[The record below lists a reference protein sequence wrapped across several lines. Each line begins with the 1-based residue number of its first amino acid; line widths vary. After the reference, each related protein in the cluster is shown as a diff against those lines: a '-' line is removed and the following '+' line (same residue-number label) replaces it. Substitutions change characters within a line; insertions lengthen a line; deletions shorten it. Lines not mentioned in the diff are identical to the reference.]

1 MTLDDIQNLWQEDCI
16 IDPDNLHLESI
27 KVPSLHSKYYNIYN
41 NIFLLKKMEDDKFKQ
56 VRFNKWQYY
65 TGKVPAD
72 DATSERCDHKVMKQD
87 VDKYLDSDADLR
99 KLIAKIDYYQ
109 TVLNYLD
116 SILKT
121 IKDRTYQIKNAIEF
135 QKFTHGYS

>member
-72 DATSERCDHKVMKQD
+72 DATAERCDHKVMKQD

-109 TVLNYLD
+109 TILTYLD